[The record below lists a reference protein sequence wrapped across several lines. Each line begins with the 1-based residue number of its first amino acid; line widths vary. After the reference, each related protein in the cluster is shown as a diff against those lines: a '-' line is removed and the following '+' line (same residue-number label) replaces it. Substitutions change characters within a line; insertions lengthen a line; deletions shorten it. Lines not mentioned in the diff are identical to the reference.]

1 MNGVWCNAA
10 EGKTFKVYNPA
21 NKELLGSVPD
31 CDIFDMNK
39 AVEAAAN
46 SNRTSELLD
55 FFYFMIKFIILKS
68 CHPHSY

>member
-39 AVEAAAN
+39 AVEAAENAFKVWSSYTAEV
-46 SNRTSELLD
+46 SN
-55 FFYFMIKFIILKS
+55 
-68 CHPHSY
+68 C